1 MTTTIDH
8 IIIAVSDLAEASA
21 EYSALLGREPSW
33 RGAHPD
39 YGTANTLFKLDNT
52 YIELLAADGDGMAAD
67 IVNGILGERGPCL
80 GGLVFGTQDAQTFI
94 AHARNAGLPVS
105 DPMPGYGRNEQSGA
119 ERHWHNIFIG
129 RVFATP

>member
-21 EYSALLGREPSW
+21 EYSTLLGREPSW

-52 YIELLAADGDGMAAD
+52 YIELLAPQGKGMAAD
-67 IVNGILGERGPCL
+67 IVNSILE
-80 GGLVFGTQDAQTFI
+80 
-94 AHARNAGLPVS
+94 
-105 DPMPGYGRNEQSGA
+105 
-119 ERHWHNIFIG
+119 
-129 RVFATP
+129 